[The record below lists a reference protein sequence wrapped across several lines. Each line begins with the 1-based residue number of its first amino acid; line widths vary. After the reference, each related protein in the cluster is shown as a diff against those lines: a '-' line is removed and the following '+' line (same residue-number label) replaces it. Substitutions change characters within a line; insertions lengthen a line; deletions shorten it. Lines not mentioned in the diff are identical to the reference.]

1 MSHQPRLQAVRGM
14 NDILP
19 EQSAQW
25 LALEDTLRQ
34 WLRAYGY
41 REIRTP
47 MLEFTPLFTRSIGE
61 VTDIVEKEMYSF
73 VDAANGES
81 LTLRPEATAS
91 CVRMV
96 VEHNLLY
103 NGPQRLSYMGPMFRH
118 ERPQKGRYRQFHQ
131 CGAEAF
137 GFAGPDLDAEMILM
151 TARLWKQ
158 LGIQDVTLELNTIGS
173 AAARRG
179 HRDKLVSWFRQHYD
193 VLDEDCR
200 RRLETNP
207 LRILDSKNPALQE
220 LISQAPRLMD
230 ELDDES
236 LVHFEQLQQLLG
248 AAGLKWVVNH
258 RLVRGLDYYNATVFE
273 WTTPLLGAQST
284 ICGGGRYDSLV
295 EQLGGKPSPAIGF
308 AMGMERLLALME
320 ASGAAGQA
328 QHWEP
333 ELYIIHQGE
342 GALSA
347 ALALGEQLRDAGL
360 RVITHGGGGNF
371 KNQMKKADASGAAF
385 AALLGEEELRQ
396 GLVALKPL
404 RGQGEQ
410 QLLNVT
416 EIIEQLKT
424 RAS

>member
-1 MSHQPRLQAVRGM
+1 MSQNRLQAVRGM

-25 LALEDTLRQ
+25 LALEHTLRQ

-47 MLEFTPLFTRSIGE
+47 LLEFTPLFTRSIGE

-73 VDAANGES
+73 VDEANGES

-103 NGPQRLSYMGPMFRH
+103 NGPQRLSYLGPMFRH

-137 GFAGPDLDAEMILM
+137 GYAGPDLDAEMILM

-158 LGIQDVTLELNTIGS
+158 LGLREVTLELNTIGS
-173 AAARRG
+173 AAARQN
-179 HRDKLVSWFRQHYD
+179 HRSKLVAFFRQHFD
-193 VLDEDCR
+193 ALDEDCR
-200 RRLETNP
+200 RRLESNP

-220 LISQAPRLMD
+220 LIAAAPRLMD
-230 ELDDES
+230 ELDEES
-236 LVHFEQLQQLLG
+236 LRHFEELQQLLS
-248 AAGLKWVVNH
+248 AAGQPWVLNH

-320 ASGAAGQA
+320 ASGSATDA
-328 QHWEP
+328 QHWQP

-347 ALALGEQLRDAGL
+347 ALILGEQLRDQGL

-371 KNQMKKADASGAAF
+371 KNQMKRADASGAAY

-396 GLVALKPL
+396 GRVALKPL

-410 QLLNVT
+410 QLLSLA
-416 EIIEQLKT
+416 ELIEHLKT
-424 RAS
+424 RTS

>member
-1 MSHQPRLQAVRGM
+1 MSQPRLQAVRGM

-19 EQSAQW
+19 QQSAQW
-25 LALEDTLRQ
+25 LQLEDTLRR
-34 WLRAYGY
+34 WLASYGY

-47 MLEFTPLFTRSIGE
+47 VLEFTPLFTRSIGE
-61 VTDIVEKEMYSF
+61 VTDIVEKEMYTF

-103 NGPQRLSYMGPMFRH
+103 AGPQRLSYMGPMFRH

-137 GFAGPDLDAEMILM
+137 GYSGPDLDAEMIIM

-158 LGIQDVTLELNTIGS
+158 LGIENVTLELNTIGS
-173 AAARRG
+173 AQERRA
-179 HRDKLVSWFRQHYD
+179 HREKLVGWFRQHYE

-207 LRILDSKNPALQE
+207 LRILDSKNPALQD
-220 LISQAPRLMD
+220 LIAQAPRLMD
-230 ELDDES
+230 ELTGES
-236 LVHFEQLQQLLG
+236 LQHFDELQKLLR
-248 AAGLKWVVNH
+248 AAGLTWIVNH

-308 AMGMERLLALME
+308 AMGMERLLALIE
-320 ASGAAGQA
+320 ASGTVQNNR
-328 QHWEP
+328 HWEP

-342 GALSA
+342 GALEA
-347 ALALGEQLRDAGL
+347 ALSLGETLRDAGL
-360 RVITHGGGGNF
+360 AVITHAGGGNF
-371 KNQMKKADASGAAF
+371 KSQMKRADASGARY
-385 AALLGEEELRQ
+385 AALLGEEELAQ
-396 GLVALKPL
+396 GKVALKPL

-410 QLLNVT
+410 QLLTINQV
-416 EIIEQLKT
+416 IEHVKT
-424 RAS
+424 RAL